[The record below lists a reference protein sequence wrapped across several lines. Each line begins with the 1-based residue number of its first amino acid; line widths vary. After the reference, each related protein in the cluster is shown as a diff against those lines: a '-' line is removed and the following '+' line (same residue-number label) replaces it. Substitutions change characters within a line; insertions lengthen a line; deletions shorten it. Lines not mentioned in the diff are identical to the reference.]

1 MWMHLVFFCLR
12 PTYEFETQAH
22 ALSSLCCPSFHS
34 DGTCM
39 KGGCFP
45 NVPSNRCSFLC
56 SFHPLSPQP
65 LILLLIFLGNT
76 FACLHRFIP
85 QLWFRR
91 QGCSHSLPALD
102 QVTLPLLSRSPREGA
117 PCQAYW
123 SLPACLLAC
132 CLPLWACGLAQFNHR
147 RPWSVESLQ
156 LWHRFD
162 GKLCRRESG
171 WGAGLAVVLE
181 LYFKFLVGWKK
192 SNHYSCFHV
201 SVKKKKKKNGF
212 RPFCC
217 CVYLTYLT
225 CLTGSPALCI
235 TSGRVLI
242 CGLHCF
248 MVT

>member
-56 SFHPLSPQP
+56 SFHPLSPQL

-123 SLPACLLAC
+123 SLPACLLAA
-132 CLPLWACGLAQFNHR
+132 CLSGPADWRSSTTDAPGQ
-147 RPWSVESLQ
+147 WSRSSYGTDLMENCADE
-156 LWHRFD
+156 R
-162 GKLCRRESG
+162 
-171 WGAGLAVVLE
+171 AVGE
-181 LYFKFLVGWKK
+181 QG
-192 SNHYSCFHV
+192 
-201 SVKKKKKKNGF
+201 
-212 RPFCC
+212 
-217 CVYLTYLT
+217 
-225 CLTGSPALCI
+225 
-235 TSGRVLI
+235 
-242 CGLHCF
+242 
-248 MVT
+248 